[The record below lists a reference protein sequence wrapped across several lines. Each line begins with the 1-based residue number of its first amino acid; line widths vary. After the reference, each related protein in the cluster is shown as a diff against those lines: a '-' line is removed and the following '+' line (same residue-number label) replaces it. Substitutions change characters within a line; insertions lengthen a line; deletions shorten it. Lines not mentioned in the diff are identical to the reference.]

1 MYRTN
6 RLAHHTKQLRNILG
20 PMLNDSSDR
29 SLAGKDLGI
38 IAVKAWDLATKMH
51 SSGLTFHI
59 IFPETASKFNA
70 SSMIA
75 KDQPTTKGMEL
86 QIRQTRLKLVITP
99 VITIR
104 DDRGTTLIAKN
115 IHQSTVLTMG

>member
-1 MYRTN
+1 
-6 RLAHHTKQLRNILG
+6 
-20 PMLNDSSDR
+20 MLNDNVDR
-29 SLAGKDLGI
+29 TTAGKDLGV
-38 IAVKAWDLATKMH
+38 IAVKAWDLSAKMN
-51 SSGLTFHI
+51 SSGLTFQI
-59 IFPETASKFNA
+59 IFPETASKYNA

-75 KDQPTTKGMEL
+75 KDQAPGRGMDL
-86 QIRQTRLKLVITP
+86 QIKQTRLKLVITP